1 MKRKM
6 ILLITA
12 MALTGAIA
20 EAQTTV
26 TVTGGEAG
34 TMSFTVGQPFYQTA
48 TSDAGS
54 LAAGVQQ
61 AYAISIVDGIEN
73 SQISLEAEVFPNPV
87 VDRLNLRVENA
98 ADATLRYMLTDNNGR
113 TLASDGI
120 ADVQTA
126 IDMTLY
132 VQGVYFLRIDDGER
146 VVKTFKIIKN

>member
-1 MKRKM
+1 M
-6 ILLITA
+6 TA

-87 VDRLNLRVENA
+87 VDRLNLRVENT

-132 VQGVYFLRIDDGER
+132 VQGAYFLRVDDGER

>member
-1 MKRKM
+1 M
-6 ILLITA
+6 TA

-34 TMSFTVGQPFYQTA
+34 TMSFTVGQPFYQTV

-132 VQGVYFLRIDDGER
+132 VQGAYFLRVDDGER

>member
-1 MKRKM
+1 M
-6 ILLITA
+6 ILLMTA

-87 VDRLNLRVENA
+87 VDRLNLRVENT

-132 VQGVYFLRIDDGER
+132 VQGAYFLRVDDGER

>member
-1 MKRKM
+1 M
-6 ILLITA
+6 TA

-20 EAQTTV
+20 EAQTSV

-34 TMSFTVGQPFYQTA
+34 TMSFSVGQPLYQTA

-73 SQISLEAEVFPNPV
+73 SQISLETEVFPNPV
-87 VDRLNLRVENA
+87 VDHLNLRVENA
-98 ADATLRYMLTDNNGR
+98 ADATLRYTLTDNNGR

-120 ADVQTA
+120 AGAQTA

-132 VQGVYFLRIDDGER
+132 VQGVYFLRVDDGER
-146 VVKTFKIIKN
+146 VVKTFKIVKN

>member
-1 MKRKM
+1 M
-6 ILLITA
+6 TA

-20 EAQTTV
+20 KAQTAV
-26 TVTGGEAG
+26 TVAGGEAG

-61 AYAISIVDGIEN
+61 SYTISVADGIEN

-98 ADATLRYMLTDNNGR
+98 ADATLRYILTDNNGR
-113 TLASDGI
+113 TLATNGI
-120 ADVQTA
+120 DDAQTA
-126 IDMTLY
+126 INMAQY
-132 VQGVYFLRIDDGER
+132 VQGVYFLHIKNSER
-146 VVKTFKIIKN
+146 VVKTYKIVKN